1 MMDALVAD
9 LVKLQTVG
17 IMVDRERWHLVV
29 LGITGDLQFFTK
41 IGKLERSYNHIS
53 KKSGQKTHTGICHL
67 CMGGVPGCSF
77 EDFSDEPV
85 WLSTVGAEEPWS
97 QEPSFARR
105 LRTETCNRAA
115 FLNPKP

>member
-17 IMVDRERWHLVV
+17 IMVDGERWHLVV

-41 IGKLERSYNHIS
+41 IGKLERSYNHVS

-85 WLSTVGAEEPWS
+85 WLST
-97 QEPSFARR
+97 
-105 LRTETCNRAA
+105 
-115 FLNPKP
+115 